1 MINTRSS
8 TSSYIPTLDRLV
20 LFHLEPPHFVRPM
33 RSEVVVAIGDSVVLQ
48 CVASGAPVPSI
59 LWIKDGNVV
68 VKSSHVVFAEAG
80 QFLVIAKAKEED
92 SGNYA
97 CEAANSQG
105 AVSQRTQLSVEKG
118 MWLNLHRQ
126 IAMSA
131 MLYLMPAKFV
141 AIHRLGGAMTFLP
154 KCENVEIGM
163 QMHSN
168 CKKFHSSLI

>member
-1 MINTRSS
+1 MQLQFNDISLTRASNHCASQMINTRHSS
-8 TSSYIPTLDRLV
+8 TSSYILTCDLILDRLV
-20 LFHLEPPHFVRPM
+20 LFHVEPPHFVRPM

-68 VKSSHVVFAEAG
+68 LKSSHVVFAEAG

-126 IAMSA
+126 FA
-131 MLYLMPAKFV
+131 MPAINFC
-141 AIHRLGGAMTFLP
+141 ISCQQSLLSFIDLG
-154 KCENVEIGM
+154 E
-163 QMHSN
+163 Q
-168 CKKFHSSLI
+168 